1 MIQFPETPIETA
13 STRCLALVATDAAS
27 YGFNQKEVFMVSQ
40 ILLYLGACFT
50 CAWGVTHLFPTKS
63 VVQGFGEISPD
74 NKHII
79 TMEWIVE
86 GVSLIFIG
94 LVVAAVTMVDHGSAV
109 SKVIYRICFVE
120 LNVLSIVSLFT
131 GFKINFLP
139 FKLCPVIFTGSSIL
153 ILLGSLL

>member
-1 MIQFPETPIETA
+1 
-13 STRCLALVATDAAS
+13 
-27 YGFNQKEVFMVSQ
+27 MVNQ
-40 ILLYLGACFT
+40 ILLYLGAGFT
-50 CAWGVTHLFPTKS
+50 CVWGIAHLFATKS
-63 VVQGFGEISPD
+63 VVQGFGEISLD
-74 NKHII
+74 NKRII

-94 LVVAAVTMVDHGSAV
+94 LLVAAVTMVDRGSTV
-109 SKVIYRICFVE
+109 SKVIFGICFAE